1 MKDTQGTQTTVQN
14 INEIKE
20 VINHAEQ
27 KEFSKFADKVKTS
40 LEDKL
45 RNNDKIKS
53 AGQELL
59 KLQAMKTNFAKVSDA
74 GDTASS
80 DNTPSTPSEPSE
92 PTE

>member
-1 MKDTQGTQTTVQN
+1 MKDTQGTQN

-59 KLQAMKTNFAKVSDA
+59 KLQAMKTNFAKVSD
-74 GDTASS
+74 DTP
-80 DNTPSTPSEPSE
+80 PSVPTAPTEPSE